1 MMKAIFFQIPQS
13 LGESFSISLDEGPY
27 FFTPL
32 HFHYACQLSLI
43 LESTGTRFV
52 GDNIERFEAGD
63 LILLGSNIPH
73 VFRNDPAYYETGS
86 PIKAR
91 AIHVFFT
98 PDFPGE
104 KFMSLPETT
113 AIRQLLIHAGRG
125 LKIMGKTREIIT
137 EKMLHIRE
145 KQGLPRLLELLGIL
159 DILSHS
165 TELIF
170 LSSRVSD
177 PSLKKSDSDKI
188 NDVFN
193 FVMGNYQEE
202 VRLEQVASVAHM
214 SPTAFCRYFK
224 RSTQKTF
231 SQFLNE
237 IRIGHACRLL
247 REERFPIAE
256 IGFICGFNNTSNFN
270 RRFKTITGFT
280 PKEYQR
286 KHSLG

>member
-1 MMKAIFFQIPQS
+1 MKPIFFQIPQS

-63 LILLGSNIPH
+63 LVLLGSNIPH
-73 VFRNDPAYYETGS
+73 VFRNDPVYYESGS
-86 PIKAR
+86 HLKAR
-91 AIHVFFT
+91 AIHAFFT

-104 KFMSLPETT
+104 KFMSLPETA
-113 AIRQLLIHAGRG
+113 AIRQLILQAGRG
-125 LKIMGKTREIIT
+125 LKIMGQTRKIIT
-137 EKMLHIRE
+137 EKMLQIGGRE
-145 KQGLPRLLELLGIL
+145 GLPRLLELLSML
-159 DILSHS
+159 DILSRS
-165 TELIF
+165 SELVF

-193 FVMGNYQEE
+193 FVMGNYQDDI
-202 VRLEQVASVAHM
+202 RLDQIASVAHM

-237 IRIGHACRLL
+237 IRIGHACRML
-247 REERFPIAE
+247 REESFPISE
-256 IGFICGFNNTSNFN
+256 IGFLCGFNNTSNFN
-270 RRFKTITGFT
+270 RRFKNITTFT
-280 PKEYQR
+280 PKEYQK
-286 KHSLG
+286 KHSLR